1 MAKRIREDLTE
12 LFQLLLG
19 PREAQ
24 DAARDVRV
32 AEEMIEAH
40 PSPLPAPAVLDRI
53 KQQTRLRSV
62 RRRRTH
68 FMEGAG
74 AVAAAIMI
82 VVGLSQF
89 GPSRTRGFAS
99 LPTALWESND
109 IASDDLK
116 LAYFNSEVDRLE
128 AQIQAIENGE
138 SESTGVSTLDDLELE
153 LFQIDTDFWK
163 G

>member
-12 LFQLLLG
+12 LFRLSLNPQ
-19 PREAQ
+19 EAQ
-24 DAARDVRV
+24 DAVKDVEV
-32 AEEMIEAH
+32 ADEMIEAH
-40 PSPLPAPAVLDRI
+40 PAPLPVPAVLDRI
-53 KQQTRLRSV
+53 KQQVRLRSIH
-62 RRRRTH
+62 RRRTH
-68 FMEGAG
+68 FMEGAA

-99 LPTALWESND
+99 LPAALWESND

-116 LAYFNSEVDRLE
+116 LAYLNSEVDRLE
-128 AQIQAIENGE
+128 AQIQAIDSGE